1 MAKLGVHK
9 KGHGLEKLYGS
20 SVSHHKAKDL
30 FKDDGQMNQHPM
42 TSEVHPD
49 ISSLAGPD
57 MSNQASTSGSP
68 YMGGNSVDSSGTTAA
83 AGFKKGGKV
92 KK

>member
-1 MAKLGVHK
+1 
-9 KGHGLEKLYGS
+9 
-20 SVSHHKAKDL
+20 
-30 FKDDGQMNQHPM
+30 M

-57 MSNQASTSGSP
+57 MSNQASTKGSP

-83 AGFKKGGKV
+83 AGPSAPSGFKRGGKV
-92 KK
+92 KRK